1 MSLRAPGARIRPT
14 SLPRPS
20 SERIETRRKAPGP
33 GRPGVA
39 DCATRQYVQAM
50 KVRPALCHPL
60 GAAVTGHVPLHDHA
74 LLPWRFFPAL
84 FAADTVLRRG

>member
-1 MSLRAPGARIRPT
+1 
-14 SLPRPS
+14 
-20 SERIETRRKAPGP
+20 
-33 GRPGVA
+33 
-39 DCATRQYVQAM
+39 M